1 MSADRELT
9 VPGYS
14 LEREFDGVRILR
26 RDAPAPAVRQWREHA
41 PVIVDDL
48 VERIMAQVDAEPPVP
63 PANAGIRFAER
74 R

>member
-1 MSADRELT
+1 
-9 VPGYS
+9 
-14 LEREFDGVRILR
+14 
-26 RDAPAPAVRQWREHA
+26 
-41 PVIVDDL
+41 VIVDDL